1 MKLIRDDFK
10 EEIRSAQTFF
20 DSISNVQ
27 NIDIRYMMY
36 SSMILILY
44 NIIESTTSKILT
56 RLHDEIIEQHSN
68 GLKYHDFIGSIR
80 TIIYK
85 SNCINQSGKKFNFNK
100 LEDLKIKPF
109 DPTDE
114 YGKFNLNGNVDAKR
128 IKAIFEEYGISE
140 IKCNSCDK
148 LLDLKLDR
156 QKLAHGNQTFTEY
169 GQRTSKED
177 IQRYLYSA
185 KGTLYNAINNAEI
198 YINKLNFKQN
208 KL

>member
-100 LEDLKIKPF
+100 LEYLKIKPF